1 MLLIRFFKASD
12 RKDLAGII
20 IGLISLDTRQIP
32 EFHKKERINK
42 RCRCMLTLH
51 NFSTHVFD
59 TGIKG
64 INIGYF
70 NEGLS
75 SKFRYGKTG
84 V

>member
-1 MLLIRFFKASD
+1 
-12 RKDLAGII
+12 
-20 IGLISLDTRQIP
+20 
-32 EFHKKERINK
+32 
-42 RCRCMLTLH
+42 MLTLH

>member
-1 MLLIRFFKASD
+1 MLI
-12 RKDLAGII
+12 
-20 IGLISLDTRQIP
+20 
-32 EFHKKERINK
+32 
-42 RCRCMLTLH
+42 LH

-59 TGIKG
+59 TGTKG